1 MVRYL
6 CVLSDLIFSIPF
18 FECLKVSV
26 KNCNN
31 LGKNRLISFS
41 FSKVSSQYNTEIK
54 PNRIT
59 AVTPL
64 KFKTIG
70 KGEVCFLGSNFGTK
84 FCAVNDFCFSFPQC
98 HNVKET
104 HHID

>member
-18 FECLKVSV
+18 FEGLKVSV

-41 FSKVSSQYNTEIK
+41 FSKY
-54 PNRIT
+54 
-59 AVTPL
+59 
-64 KFKTIG
+64 
-70 KGEVCFLGSNFGTK
+70 
-84 FCAVNDFCFSFPQC
+84 
-98 HNVKET
+98 
-104 HHID
+104 HIHTRL